1 MPIMMNLMSPLYMSY
16 CWQNILLLITQIES
30 FLKELSHEIEMNL
43 KRLSHEI
50 DSILKEL
57 SHEIETNL
65 KRLSHEIESILK
77 GTVS

>member
-1 MPIMMNLMSPLYMSY
+1 
-16 CWQNILLLITQIES
+16 
-30 FLKELSHEIEMNL
+30 MNL

-65 KRLSHEIESILK
+65 KRLSHEIESILNEYAYHDK
-77 GTVS
+77 LNVTIVYELLLAKYTITHYSD